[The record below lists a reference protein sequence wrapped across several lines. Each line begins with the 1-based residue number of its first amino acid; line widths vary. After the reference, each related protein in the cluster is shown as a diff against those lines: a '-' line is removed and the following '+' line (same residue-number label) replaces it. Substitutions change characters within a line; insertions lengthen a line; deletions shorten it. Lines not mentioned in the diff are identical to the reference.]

1 MENEKTYWFPAKT
14 CGWGWGLPNRWQGWV
29 VMAVFVLMLIG
40 GGVFLL
46 SDPVDATGN
55 VFVAYAS
62 LLSALLLAVC
72 WLKGEPPGWHWGDK

>member
-14 CGWGWGLPNRWQGWV
+14 YGWGWGLPNRWQGWV
-29 VMAVFVLMLIG
+29 VMAVFVVMLIG

-46 SDPVDATGN
+46 SDSVGVAGN
-55 VFVAYAS
+55 IFVAYAS
-62 LLSALLLAVC
+62 LLFTLLVAVC